1 MKRTFITAIIVA
13 GLLGGTALA
22 QEQGARP
29 APDAGSR
36 TATVVST
43 KGPAEY
49 AVINGQDEPE
59 WKKLQADLAL
69 PAGSVIRTGFRA
81 HVVLK
86 LPDGTTVEIRRA
98 TKIGISQLGR
108 DEAQGAGKTRIGLK
122 YGTIRA
128 KVEKQQAAGDVEVA
142 TPVAT
147 LSVAGSE
154 AEIGYAVD
162 TCLGVQT
169 QAGAWNVARCPCRNI
184 VVPAG
189 DETDCALL
197 PGVMLKMY
205 RRDSY
210 MAGPLGL
217 TAIDKRVDLLRGT
230 GRGWVGLPG
239 SPWTAGE
246 NQNGKRQLSPNTEE
260 LELRSPP

>member
-1 MKRTFITAIIVA
+1 MKRTFITAIIAA
-13 GLLGGTALA
+13 GLLTGTALA
-22 QEQGARP
+22 QQEDSEPQADRG
-29 APDAGSR
+29 GQ
-36 TATVVST
+36 ATVVST

-49 AVINGQDEPE
+49 AVVNGQDEPE

-69 PAGSVIRTGFRA
+69 PTGSVIRTGFRA

-108 DEAQGAGKTRIGLK
+108 DEAQDEGKTRIGLK

-169 QAGAWNVARCPCRNI
+169 REGIWNVARSSCRRALLT
-184 VVPAG
+184 AG

-197 PGVMLKMY
+197 PGITLKMY

-217 TAIDKRVDLLRGT
+217 TAVDKRVDLLRGT
-230 GRGWVGLPG
+230 GRGWLGLPG
-239 SPWTAGE
+239 SPWTTGE
-246 NQNGKRQLSPNTEE
+246 NQGGSDQLSPIVED
-260 LELRSPP
+260 LDLRPPP